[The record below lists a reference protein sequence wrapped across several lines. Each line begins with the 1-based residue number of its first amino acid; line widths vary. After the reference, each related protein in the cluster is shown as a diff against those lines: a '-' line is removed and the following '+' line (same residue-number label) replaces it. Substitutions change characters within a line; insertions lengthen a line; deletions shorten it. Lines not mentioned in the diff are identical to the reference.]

1 MILMD
6 GSFLEKYSSLLS
18 KLFFKK
24 IFNNSQNSIPRENHW
39 SNECKG
45 EYFTQQNILE
55 LLRNGGGQFTT

>member
-45 EYFTQQNILE
+45 EYFIQQNILE